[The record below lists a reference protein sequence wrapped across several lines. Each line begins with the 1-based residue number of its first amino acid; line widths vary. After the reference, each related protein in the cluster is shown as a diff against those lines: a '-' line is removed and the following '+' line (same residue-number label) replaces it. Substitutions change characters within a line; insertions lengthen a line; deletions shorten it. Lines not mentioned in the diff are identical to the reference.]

1 MTVTYDER
9 DIPTIN
15 CTKSV
20 DCYAVLGFI
29 HARDRLFEMDF
40 FRRAARGQLAEL
52 VGDAAL
58 EQDEAIRTF
67 FTKRDGFSMLFPLTD
82 HVHEDADVSA
92 RLAAYA
98 NGINAFIGQ
107 VRGDASKLPA
117 AYKQLQYVI
126 NPASADDLPD
136 WTDVDTVAVARLFQ
150 FQLSETAE
158 QEGDYGKWAAT
169 WSALIQGGV
178 ANDPGQ
184 LSIGLWIQSKSPIEA
199 FTLSGSGAA
208 NAPNLVATP
217 STLESLR
224 AAGPALGAATRKLDA
239 LRQIRSLMGSPPG
252 SNNWVV
258 DGAHTDIGQAFVAND
273 PHLPLNYPSNFHLS
287 HLIGTEDSLNVQG
300 AIFPGVPAT
309 LIGRGAHVGWGV
321 TVVGYDVTDLYVET
335 LTAAPDGSPAVSFN
349 GQPVKIIAVPQT
361 YRFRTSTGLA
371 TLTDAPVVKVSP
383 PHGPIIAAGPT
394 ATTAISARWTG
405 QETLTDDLRAFLRLN
420 NAASVEDARQA
431 LEGDPKPDGG
441 SYTGYYTGAQ
451 NFVLADDTGR
461 SPTSRTPACH
471 SGPGRRARPSTRT
484 RWCQWTGAACSS
496 GRAAPTAGCS
506 ASPTTSCLAPTPSTV
521 ERAPTRGTWSRPTP
535 TRSASPSTTTPTPK
549 TLAACRT

>member
-1 MTVTYDER
+1 MVAITITQSTVTTGGIPGLVSTVAVTYDER

-15 CTKSV
+15 CTQSV

-40 FRRAARGQLAEL
+40 FRRAGRGRLAEL

-58 EQDEAIRTF
+58 DQDEAIRTF
-67 FTKRDGFSMLFPLTD
+67 FTTRDGHSMPEALTD

-107 VRGDASKLPA
+107 LRGDASKLPA

-126 NPASADDLPD
+126 NPASADELPD

-184 LSIGLWIQSKSPIEA
+184 LSIGLWMQAKSPIEA

-208 NAPNLVATP
+208 NALNLVAAP

-224 AAGPALGAATRKLDA
+224 AAGPALGAASRKLDA
-239 LRQIRSLMGSPPG
+239 LRQVRALMGSPPG

-287 HLIGTEDSLNVQG
+287 HLIGSEDQLNVQG

-309 LIGRGAHVGWGV
+309 LIRTWHPRGLGRDRGGLRRDRPLRGDADRGARRKSG
-321 TVVGYDVTDLYVET
+321 
-335 LTAAPDGSPAVSFN
+335 
-349 GQPVKIIAVPQT
+349 GQLQ
-361 YRFRTSTGLA
+361 R
-371 TLTDAPVVKVSP
+371 
-383 PHGPIIAAGPT
+383 AAGEDHRR
-394 ATTAISARWTG
+394 AA
-405 QETLTDDLRAFLRLN
+405 DLPLPYL
-420 NAASVEDARQA
+420 
-431 LEGDPKPDGG
+431 
-441 SYTGYYTGAQ
+441 
-451 NFVLADDTGR
+451 
-461 SPTSRTPACH
+461 
-471 SGPGRRARPSTRT
+471 RRARDAHRPAGREGLSTARADHR
-484 RWCQWTGAACSS
+484 RWAHTDHGDQ
-496 GRAAPTAGCS
+496 RA
-506 ASPTTSCLAPTPSTV
+506 V
-521 ERAPTRGTWSRPTP
+521 DRPGDADR
-535 TRSASPSTTTPTPK
+535 RSARLPPSEQRSQRRGRPPG
-549 TLAACRT
+549 ARG